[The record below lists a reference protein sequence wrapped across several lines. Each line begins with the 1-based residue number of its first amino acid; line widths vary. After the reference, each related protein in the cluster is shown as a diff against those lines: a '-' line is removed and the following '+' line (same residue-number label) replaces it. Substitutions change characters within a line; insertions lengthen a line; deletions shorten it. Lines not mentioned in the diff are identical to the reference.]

1 MVMGGGGRV
10 VCNGGGGGG
19 RAWRQV
25 AGWWWGGVREGGGGR
40 FDEFQIAAGKEG
52 GREQDR
58 ATETEGSRTRAV
70 RARRSIRRQMRK
82 REYG

>member
-1 MVMGGGGRV
+1 VVVGGGGRV

-25 AGWWWGGVREGGGGR
+25 AGEVREGGGGR

-58 ATETEGSRTRAV
+58 ATETEGSRTRTV

>member
-19 RAWRQV
+19 RALRQV
-25 AGWWWGGVREGGGGR
+25 AGAVKEGGGGR

-52 GREQDR
+52 GHEQDK

-70 RARRSIRRQMRK
+70 RARMSIRRQMRK

>member
-1 MVMGGGGRV
+1 MVVGGGGRV
-10 VCNGGGGGG
+10 VCYGGGSGG

-25 AGWWWGGVREGGGGR
+25 AGEVREGGGGR

-58 ATETEGSRTRAV
+58 ATETEGSRTRTA
-70 RARRSIRRQMRK
+70 RARKLIRRPMRK